1 MKERV
6 NKQTEGRRW
15 VGATRIAIVQLYPDF
30 APSLVPFLMLS
41 LRLQSWWNYDMI

>member
-30 APSLVPFLMLS
+30 VPSLVPFLNAVPSPPVLVE
-41 LRLQSWWNYDMI
+41 L